1 MRDLTEGNEGKLI
14 FYFTLP
20 MLIGNIFQQLY
31 NTVDSI
37 IVGRTLGKE
46 ALGAV
51 GVSFPIIFLL
61 ASLIMGIT
69 MGSTILIAQYYGAKD
84 MKKLKRTIDTTYIIL
99 FVSSLIVTAIGL
111 IFSGWILR
119 VLGTPEEMIKDAQ
132 VYLNITFIG
141 IFGMFGY
148 NSISAILR
156 GLGDSKTPLY
166 FLIISTVINI
176 ILDLVFILVFHWGVA
191 GAAWAT
197 IIAQACSFLF
207 GIYYLNKN
215 HEVLKFNIKTMKF
228 DKNIFKKS
236 LKIGLP
242 SGVQQMLFSIG
253 MMGLQGMVNS
263 YGTDT
268 VAAYTAASKVDSFAS
283 MPIMNF
289 GAAISTFVGQNLGAN
304 KPERVKNGYKATLI
318 MSTIISLSVTI
329 VVIVFRRPLLAMF
342 NTDPDVISV
351 GVRYLVII
359 PSFYA
364 VISFMFITSGVIRG
378 AGDTLI
384 PMFISILTLWLIRL
398 PIAFILS
405 KKIGSDGLWWGTPA
419 AWSIGAILTFAYF
432 MQGKWKSKAIT
443 NEMKKDKGEL
453 KELKKCSEIQ

>member
-1 MRDLTEGNEGKLI
+1 MSDLTKGNEGKLI

-20 MLIGNIFQQLY
+20 MLIGNVFQQLY

-84 MKKLKRTIDTTYIIL
+84 MKKLKKTIDTTYIIL
-99 FVSSLIVTAIGL
+99 FVSSLIVTIVG
-111 IFSGWILR
+111 IVFSGSILR
-119 VLGTPEEMIKDAQ
+119 ILGTPQEMIKNAQ
-132 VYLNITFIG
+132 IYLNITFIG

-176 ILDLVFILVFHWGVA
+176 VLDLVFILVFHWGVA

-197 IIAQACSFLF
+197 IIAQACSFAF

-215 HEVLKFNIKTMKF
+215 HDILKFNIKTMKF
-228 DKNIFKKS
+228 DKEIFKKS

-242 SGVQQMLFSIG
+242 SGVQQMLFSLG

-268 VAAYTAASKVDSFAS
+268 VAAYTAASKIDSFSS

-289 GAAISTFVGQNLGAN
+289 GAAISAFVGQNLGAN
-304 KPERVKNGYKATLI
+304 KPERVKNGYKATLL
-318 MSTIISLSVTI
+318 MSTVISLGVTI
-329 VVIVFRRPLLAMF
+329 IVILFRRPLLAMF
-342 NTDPDVISV
+342 NTDPEVIKV

-359 PSFYA
+359 PSFYT

-384 PMFISILTLWLIRL
+384 PMFISILTLWFIRL
-398 PIAFILS
+398 PIAYILS
-405 KKIGSDGLWWGTPA
+405 SKIGSDGLWWGTPV
-419 AWSIGAILTFAYF
+419 AWTMGAILTFGYF
-432 MQGKWKSKAIT
+432 LKGKWKSKAVT
-443 NEMKKDKGEL
+443 VNNLREATEM
-453 KELKKCSEIQ
+453 